1 MKDMM
6 KRFIPIV
13 SVLTVF
19 LALISTNAN
28 ATAIQFYEIT
38 TEILEN
44 GNTIN
49 QVKITF
55 DVPAPNRIDYPIIS
69 DVTNFGWAAN
79 FNTSCILNKQGG
91 SSAISCGLENVT
103 KTQRSLA
110 FNYTTLGFVKQLDKT
125 RWIYRF
131 DYQSSVPVTT
141 LAITVK
147 LPEGKGLINRENS
160 QIAVGLLPYAPADG
174 ETRTDGRRILI
185 DWARNNFTAGDL
197 LSISVVYENVQNIAF
212 SDLFPFFL
220 VLIVILISIS
230 VYLYGKKNKII
241 IRTEENLDSV
251 LPILTS
257 EERKVIDCLL
267 NNNGEKMQRKIVFET
282 NFSKAKVSR
291 LINDL
296 KGRGI
301 IGVEELGRTNR
312 VFLKKKPKEPFG
324 TIKPAENTTNEVNS
338 DDHPNA

>member
-6 KRFIPIV
+6 KRFIQIV
-13 SVLTVF
+13 SVLIAV
-19 LALISTNAN
+19 IVINSTNAQ
-28 ATAIQFYEIT
+28 AVAIQFYEIT
-38 TEILEN
+38 TEILDD

-49 QVKITF
+49 QVKIAF
-55 DVPAPNRIDYPIIS
+55 DIPAPNRIDYPIIS
-69 DVTNFGWAAN
+69 DVTDFGWAAN
-79 FNTSCILNKQGG
+79 FNTSCTLNKQG
-91 SSAISCGLENVT
+91 SSSLISCGLENIT
-103 KTQRSLA
+103 RGQRSLT
-110 FNYTTLGFVKQLDKT
+110 FNYTSPGFIKQLDKN

-147 LPEGKGLINRENS
+147 LPQGKGLINMEDS
-160 QIAVGLLPYAPADG
+160 QTAVGLLPYAPADG

-197 LSISVVYENVQNIAF
+197 LSISVVYENIQDLTLSN
-212 SDLFPFFL
+212 LFPFFL
-220 VLIVILISIS
+220 ILIIILIGIS

-257 EERKVIDCLL
+257 DERKVIDCLL
-267 NNNGEKMQRKIVFET
+267 SNNGEKMQRKIVFET

-296 KGRGI
+296 KSRGI
-301 IGVEELGRTNR
+301 IGVEERGRTNR
-312 VFLKKKPKEPFG
+312 VFLIKKPKEPFG
-324 TIKPAENTTNEVNS
+324 TIKPAEDTVHGIKDDDRTTT
-338 DDHPNA
+338 